1 MRFSLK
7 WGELGRRNVIGEPL
21 KLGSATQNVLAW
33 AVNRNFRVILIDA
46 CAILTPVMQSLILR
60 SQGTS
65 IRRREIER
73 WDSMAILFASHS
85 HPWRCSSATVLV
97 RSGTQP
103 ATLKV
108 QIEGSFSR
116 REKSRKYVQYVSLP
130 TPTAAP
136 SKFPPIHLFFT
147 SKQRQLHV
155 LAEGTGM
162 IASLLAT
169 MTVLHLE
176 KRVLLLDF

>member
-1 MRFSLK
+1 MSLASHWNLEVQHKTCLRELSIETFESFWSTRVQFWRQSCKVWSYEVRVHRFV
-7 WGELGRRNVIGEPL
+7 GA
-21 KLGSATQNVLAW
+21 KLSVETRWLFYSHRIRIHGVVAALQYWYEVG
-33 AVNRNFRVILIDA
+33 
-46 CAILTPVMQSLILR
+46 R
-60 SQGTS
+60 SQP
-65 IRRREIER
+65 
-73 WDSMAILFASHS
+73 
-85 HPWRCSSATVLV
+85 PWKFK
-97 RSGTQP
+97 
-103 ATLKV
+103 LKS
-108 QIEGSFSR
+108 SFSR